1 MSCEHIFFFLW
12 RNSPTRARATS
23 SFTLLDH
30 TQWHT
35 TVVRTP
41 LDEGSARRS
50 DLYLT
55 TDNTHKRQT
64 PMHPA
69 GFEPAVRTSERPKTP
84 YAAWGLG
91 SAVNIIQDRFVVWL
105 TPWSEVLPEKPTG
118 SQLLKKFPVFDETQ
132 RFITVFT
139 RANHLF
145 LPCIRSIQFMPPSY
159 FSISILILSSNL
171 RLGLPSGLLPSG
183 FPTKTLFALLLS
195 RIRATCLA
203 HLSLLDLICR
213 MIFGEEYK
221 A

>member
-1 MSCEHIFFFLW
+1 MSCEYIFFLW

-84 YAAWGLG
+84 YAAWPLG
-91 SAVNIIQDRFVVWL
+91 SAVTIIQDRLWYGAESFL
-105 TPWSEVLPEKPTG
+105 TSQHVLSYSTSSPYLMKPEGSSPYSQEPVTCPYPASGRSSSCPNPT
-118 SQLLKKFPVFDETQ
+118 
-132 RFITVFT
+132 
-139 RANHLF
+139 F
-145 LPCIRSIQFMPPSY
+145 LYPF
-159 FSISILILSSNL
+159 
-171 RLGLPSGLLPSG
+171 
-183 FPTKTLFALLLS
+183 
-195 RIRATCLA
+195 
-203 HLSLLDLICR
+203 
-213 MIFGEEYK
+213 
-221 A
+221 